1 MNKTEFLNQNYN
13 SSDELMSLAAYVLI
27 SSYRERTMTVLF
39 NNGAMTPKFIAANA
53 GFRPNHVSKVLGEL
67 KEKEL
72 VVCINEEVR
81 KGRLYRLTNLG
92 REIFPILTELKGVSG
107 SELNDCYKGDDL

>member
-27 SSYRERTMTVLF
+27 SSYRERTMNVLF
-39 NNGAMTPKFIAANA
+39 KNGAMTPKFIALNV
-53 GFRPNHVSKVLGEL
+53 GFRQNHVSKVLGEL
-67 KEKEL
+67 KKKNL

-81 KGRLYRLTNLG
+81 KGRLYKLTKLG
-92 REIFPILTELKGVSG
+92 KEVYPILINLKSYSIGD
-107 SELNDCYKGDDL
+107 LNDL

>member
-1 MNKTEFLNQNYN
+1 MTKIEFLNQYYN
-13 SSDELMSLAAYVLI
+13 SSNELMSLAAYVLI

-39 NNGAMTPKFIAANA
+39 NNDAMTPKFIALNA
-53 GFRPNHVSKVLGEL
+53 GFRLNHVSKVLGEL

-81 KGRLYRLTNLG
+81 KGRLYKLTDMGKKVYTILLNLNG
-92 REIFPILTELKGVSG
+92 CAG
-107 SELNDCYKGDDL
+107 SELNDLSL

>member
-27 SSYRERTMTVLF
+27 SSYRERTMNVLF
-39 NNGAMTPKFIAANA
+39 KNGAMTPKFIALNA

-67 KEKEL
+67 KKEKP
-72 VVCINEEVR
+72 CC
-81 KGRLYRLTNLG
+81 LY
-92 REIFPILTELKGVSG
+92 
-107 SELNDCYKGDDL
+107 

>member
-13 SSDELMSLAAYVLI
+13 SSDKLMSLAAYVLI

-81 KGRLYRLTNLG
+81 KGRLYKLTKLG
-92 REIFPILTELKGVSG
+92 KEVYSILINLKGYSIG
-107 SELNDCYKGDDL
+107 DLNDL

>member
-1 MNKTEFLNQNYN
+1 MNKTEFVNNNYG

-27 SSYRERTMTVLF
+27 SSYRERTMNVLF
-39 NNGAMTPKFIAANA
+39 KNGAMTPKFIALNA

-67 KEKEL
+67 KKKNL

-81 KGRLYRLTNLG
+81 KGRLYKLTKLG
-92 REIFPILTELKGVSG
+92 KEIYPILINLKSYSIGD
-107 SELNDCYKGDDL
+107 LNDL

>member
-13 SSDELMSLAAYVLI
+13 SSDELMSLVAYVLI

-39 NNGAMTPKFIAANA
+39 NNGAMTPKFIALNA
-53 GFRPNHVSKVLGEL
+53 GFRLNHVSKVLGEL

-81 KGRLYRLTNLG
+81 KGRLYKLTDMGKKVYAILLNLNG
-92 REIFPILTELKGVSG
+92 CAG
-107 SELNDCYKGDDL
+107 SELNDLSL